1 MREWSSGMRVEG
13 EIDVYIF
20 MRMFTFLYERMMMMV
35 LLGRRLCILLFDFD
49 LLYIT

>member
-1 MREWSSGMRVEG
+1 MRVEG

-20 MRMFTFLYERMMMMV
+20 MRMFTFLYERMDDDDWSCW
-35 LLGRRLCILLFDFD
+35 GGACAFCFFDFD

>member
-20 MRMFTFLYERMMMMV
+20 MRMFTFLYERMTMDDDDDDGPV
-35 LLGRRLCILLFDFD
+35 GEEAVHFAF
-49 LLYIT
+49 